1 MKKGKKWYS
10 KPVSWALI
18 ISIVLNVIL
27 FVAFTNVY
35 YDKDILQQKLAK
47 IQSTESTKESVS
59 DPDNLLSDKQKQL
72 IQDEQKEDKNSKT
85 FNIGETVEF
94 NNGYKVTVNSI
105 KEDNNHKL
113 SDNNAGL
120 KPVIVNITVENTTN
134 EPVSF
139 NSQSFSLYDKNDII
153 TDHDSTTYSNNIP
166 NNIAANKKAIV
177 DIIYASKNSGPF
189 SVSLGDVLWEEK

>member
-1 MKKGKKWYS
+1 MKKDKKWYS
-10 KPVSWALI
+10 KPINWALV

-35 YDKDILQQKLAK
+35 YDRNILQQELA
-47 IQSTESTKESVS
+47 QSTTTKESVS
-59 DPDNLLSDKQKQL
+59 DPDDLLSDEQEKL
-72 IQDEQKEDKNSKT
+72 IKEEQEKTKNDKV

-105 KEDNNHKL
+105 KEDSNHKL
-113 SDNNAGL
+113 SDDNTGL
-120 KPVIVNITVENTTN
+120 KPIIVNITVENTTN

-153 TDHDSTTYSNNIP
+153 TDFDSTTYSNNIP

-177 DIIYASKNSGPF
+177 DIIYASKDSGPF